1 MIRLGIAEDQALF
14 RIGIVGFLNS
24 FSRIKVVEEAENSQE
39 LLDKYNEVP
48 WDQNILNENKLNHN
62 YEFINED
69 DNDFEEEEDLGPYCI
84 CSTKNRSPCTVLPCI
99 TLAEESAKKGIFLE

>member
-1 MIRLGIAEDQALF
+1 MSLYILNHFVLPIFILIFLMAILGYG
-14 RIGIVGFLNS
+14 R
-24 FSRIKVVEEAENSQE
+24 
-39 LLDKYNEVP
+39 LLDKYSEVP

-69 DNDFEEEEDLGPYCI
+69 NNDFEEEEDLGPYCI